1 MGTGQERAKEALT
14 QVNRVVL
21 GKEGQIQ
28 EIFLAFLADGHVLLE
43 DIPGVGKTTLA
54 RAFSQV
60 LGLHY
65 RRIQFTPDVMAS
77 DLTGFSVYS
86 REKETFVYQP
96 GNVFCNLLLADELNR
111 TSPKTQSAL
120 LEVMEERQ
128 CTAEGITRKVPS
140 PFLVIATQNP
150 FDSAGTWALPEAQ
163 RDRFLVSLSMGYPD
177 FESELT
183 MVKEAGNAEEAEK
196 LPVILNGDVLLQMQE
211 QVRRVHMGDRTAR
224 YLLNLITAT
233 REHPRIRRG
242 ASPRASIALARI
254 AKAAAWMS
262 GRDYVT
268 PEDVREQFG
277 YVARH
282 RIVADL
288 AAGIGEADPKRIT
301 DEILE
306 QVKVPFTGEESR

>member
-21 GKEGQIQ
+21 GKERQIR

-120 LEVMEERQ
+120 LECMKRCKLWFFPVRGYWIFR
-128 CTAEGITRKVPS
+128 CRISGPK
-140 PFLVIATQNP
+140 
-150 FDSAGTWALPEAQ
+150 GTWGQTERRLLPCPGVTN
-163 RDRFLVSLSMGYPD
+163 F
-177 FESELT
+177 
-183 MVKEAGNAEEAEK
+183 VKCVNTGKAIPVDTSTGN
-196 LPVILNGDVLLQMQE
+196 
-211 QVRRVHMGDRTAR
+211 
-224 YLLNLITAT
+224 
-233 REHPRIRRG
+233 
-242 ASPRASIALARI
+242 
-254 AKAAAWMS
+254 
-262 GRDYVT
+262 
-268 PEDVREQFG
+268 
-277 YVARH
+277 
-282 RIVADL
+282 
-288 AAGIGEADPKRIT
+288 
-301 DEILE
+301 
-306 QVKVPFTGEESR
+306 